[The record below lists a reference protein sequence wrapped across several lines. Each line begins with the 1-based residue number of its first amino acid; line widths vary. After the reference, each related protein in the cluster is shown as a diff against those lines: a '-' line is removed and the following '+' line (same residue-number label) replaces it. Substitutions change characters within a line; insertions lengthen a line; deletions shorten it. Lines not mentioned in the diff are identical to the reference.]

1 MDTARYDNGISYE
14 ALQEVLTQTIAYL
27 TGTTKGSHANSD
39 IEKTISQL
47 VAYKQA
53 LNINEKIYNE
63 ALTYMAQVRMQCG
76 LA

>member
-27 TGTTKGSHANSD
+27 TSTKGLNTNKD
-39 IEKTISQL
+39 IEKIISQL

-53 LNINEKIYNE
+53 LDINEKIYNE
-63 ALTYMAQVRMQCG
+63 ALHYLTQVRMQCG

>member
-27 TGTTKGSHANSD
+27 TSTKGLRANSD

-63 ALTYMAQVRMQCG
+63 ALTYMTQVRMQCG

>member
-14 ALQEVLTQTIAYL
+14 ALQEVLMQTIAYL
-27 TGTTKGSHANSD
+27 TSTKGLHANSD

-63 ALTYMAQVRMQCG
+63 ALTYMTQVRMQCG